1 VGANEL
7 TVEDADDED
16 EAEDEED
23 EEVLGA
29 TRASEPTGHAQRLR
43 SAVGVVRPAH
53 AKHCASSAGTMT
65 EPTRLALP
73 AALTTTLVPPLAL
86 AAARGSRLVLT
97 RMLIEF
103 APHGAQ
109 KKPVDAKPGAHMP
122 TAIASGGAQTSAP
135 NEEAKSVAAADRAAA
150 PVSDDDEVADCKD
163 WCIAPDD
170 GNDDNDEEAGCER
183 SA

>member
-1 VGANEL
+1 MGANEL
-7 TVEDADDED
+7 LVAGDADADADDE
-16 EAEDEED
+16 EAEDDEEDEEAED

-53 AKHCASSAGTMT
+53 AKHCASSAGIVT

-73 AALTTTLVPPLAL
+73 AALTTTLVLALPLPLLLPLAL

-97 RMLIEF
+97 KMLIEF

-109 KKPVDAKPGAHMP
+109 K
-122 TAIASGGAQTSAP
+122 
-135 NEEAKSVAAADRAAA
+135 
-150 PVSDDDEVADCKD
+150 
-163 WCIAPDD
+163 
-170 GNDDNDEEAGCER
+170 
-183 SA
+183 